1 MDWSESC
8 SSDEKDE
15 DVPEEVI
22 LAKNKKQKKEFSERV
37 HNIESTKDKMWE
49 ADPNLGVWQ
58 FTKA

>member
-1 MDWSESC
+1 MDWSESY

-22 LAKNKKQKKEFSERV
+22 LAKKKKEFSERV